1 MTYWNFDS
9 LNQEMERMEDSLWG
23 ILYLAHYVSL
33 EPTDAEAEAF
43 LARLEEE
50 GYLPPTVAWPSD
62 AGLKMRLFLAPEGV
76 YPVTISC
83 NGMAI
88 ELHTG
93 SGDCVDIKSPQL
105 RRRLYQVYGDAS
117 FLINE
122 PTKLPTVTF
131 EFLRLMALMGQ
142 EASRQQPGDLAS
154 TNLN

>member
-9 LNQEMERMEDSLWG
+9 LNQEMERMENSIWG
-23 ILYLAHYVSL
+23 WLYLAHYVSL
-33 EPTDAEAEAF
+33 EPADAEAEAF

-76 YPVTISC
+76 YPVVISC

-88 ELHTG
+88 ELRIG

-117 FLINE
+117 FLIDA
-122 PTKLPTVTF
+122 PAKLPRVTF

-142 EASRQQPGDLAS
+142 EASTPEPGDPTL
-154 TNLN
+154 TN